1 MSDLY
6 LLTLSVKIIE
16 YLPALFLGADF
27 KFSNQVMDNQKSASE
42 IQKQLSRTPSGPGV
56 YLFKDIQGKI
66 IYVGKAGQLK
76 KRLAS
81 YFTKNKRADTKI
93 NVLVSKVAAFDVILV
108 GSEKEALILESN
120 LIKKYR
126 PRYNVILK
134 DDKRYPCLRI
144 NTRHAYP
151 RISIVR
157 KIRKDGTLFF
167 GPFTS
172 AGAVRQSLKIVNRT
186 FKLRKCSDREFSQRT
201 RPCLHYQMRRCLAPC
216 CMDVDKKTYGALIQ
230 EVVLFLNGRT
240 PHLIMKIKKEMNQ
253 QANLE
258 RYEKAAELRDKIF
271 ALEKTLEKQISIS
284 ADLKD
289 RDVLALAT
297 SSDHAMITMLYVRGG
312 FLLGKRQFVFE
323 KVLAGEAEMLAGF
336 LRQFYEQ
343 AHMIPPEI
351 LVSHDLED
359 AEIIEGILKESR
371 GGKVTIHRPQRGEKR
386 HLSLMAMENAENGL
400 REALASNA
408 ADMALL
414 IRLKKRLNMKRL
426 PKRIECFDNSHLFG
440 QASVS
445 GMVVF
450 ENGRP
455 KKESYR
461 TYRLKT
467 AAMHDDY
474 AAMAEVLG
482 RRYGGSE
489 GHDPLPDLLVVDGG
503 KGQLNIAGDILN
515 MLGLSNTIEI
525 IGIAKRDE
533 KKDEARDKIYQMGR
547 ANPVAFGRDLDGLL
561 LLQQI
566 RDEAHRFA
574 LQYHRK
580 LRGKKAMRSTLDDI
594 YGIGPKRKAMLLK
607 HFGTVES
614 VEMADLGVLAAL
626 PGMNPKIAKALKE
639 GLRKR

>member
-1 MSDLY
+1 M
-6 LLTLSVKIIE
+6 TCQLSAK
-16 YLPALFLGADF
+16 
-27 KFSNQVMDNQKSASE
+27 SE
-42 IQKQLSRTPSGPGV
+42 IQEQLSRTPSGPGV
-56 YLFKDIQGKI
+56 YLFKDMEGKI
-66 IYVGKAGQLK
+66 IYVGKAAQLK

-81 YFTKNKRADTKI
+81 YFSKLKQTDTKI
-93 NVLVSKVAAFDVILV
+93 NVLVGKVASFDVILV

-157 KIRKDGTLFF
+157 KIKKDGTLYF

-186 FKLRKCSDREFSQRT
+186 FKLRKCSDREFNQRT

-216 CMDVDKKTYGALIQ
+216 CMDVDKKTYSALIQ

-240 PHLIMKIKKEMNQ
+240 PHLIMKIKKEMKQ
-253 QANLE
+253 QADLE

-271 ALEKTLEKQISIS
+271 ALERTLEKQISIS

-289 RDVLALAT
+289 RDVIALVT
-297 SSDHAMITMLYVRGG
+297 SSDHAMITMLVVRGG

-323 KVLAGEAEMLAGF
+323 KVLAAEEDMLAGF

-351 LVSHDLED
+351 LVSHDFED
-359 AEIIEGILKESR
+359 TVLIEGMLKESR
-371 GGKVTIHRPQRGEKR
+371 SGKVDIHRPQRGEKR
-386 HLSLMAMENAENGL
+386 RLVSMAMENAENGL

-414 IRLKKRLNMKRL
+414 MRLKKRLNMDRL

-445 GMVVF
+445 GMIVF

-474 AAMAEVLG
+474 AAMAEVLE
-482 RRYGGSE
+482 RRYGRTE
-489 GHDPLPDLLVVDGG
+489 GRDPLPDLLVVDGG
-503 KGQLNIAGDILN
+503 KGQLNIAGEIIN
-515 MLGLSNTIEI
+515 MLGLKNIFEI

-533 KKDEARDKIYQMGR
+533 SKGEVRDKIYQMGR
-547 ANPVAFGRDLDGLL
+547 ANPVVFGRDLDGLL
-561 LLQQI
+561 LLQKI

-580 LRGKKAMRSTLDDI
+580 LRGKQIKRSTLDDI
-594 YGIGPKRKAMLLK
+594 YGIGPKRKTMLLK
-607 HFGTVES
+607 HFGSVES
-614 VEMADLGVLAAL
+614 VRKADLDLLATL
-626 PGMNPKIAKALKE
+626 PGMNRKIAKAVKE
-639 GLRKR
+639 GLKNRV

>member
-1 MSDLY
+1 M
-6 LLTLSVKIIE
+6 TCQLSAK
-16 YLPALFLGADF
+16 
-27 KFSNQVMDNQKSASE
+27 SE

-56 YLFKDIQGKI
+56 YRFKDIEGKI
-66 IYVGKAGQLK
+66 IYVGKAAQLK

-81 YFTKNKRADTKI
+81 YFSKIKHVEPKI
-93 NVLVSKVAAFDVILV
+93 NVLVSKVASFDVILV

-120 LIKKYR
+120 LIKKHR

-151 RISIVR
+151 KISIVR

-167 GPFTS
+167 GPFAS

-186 FKLRKCSDREFSQRT
+186 FKLRKCSDREFSQRA

-216 CMDVDKKTYGALIQ
+216 CKNVDKKTYGALIH
-230 EVVLFLNGRT
+230 EVILFLNGRT
-240 PHLIMKIKKEMNQ
+240 PDLIMKIKKEMNQ
-253 QANLE
+253 QAGLE
-258 RYEKAAELRDKIF
+258 RYEKAAELRDKLF
-271 ALEKTLEKQISIS
+271 ALEKTLEKQLSVS

-289 RDVLALAT
+289 RDVLGLVT
-297 SSDHAMITMLYVRGG
+297 SSDHAMVTMLFVRGG

-323 KVLAGEAEMLAGF
+323 KVLATEEDMLAGF

-359 AEIIEGILKESR
+359 AEIIAGILKEAR
-371 GGKVTIHRPQRGEKR
+371 GGKVNIHRPQRGEKR
-386 HLSLMAMENAENGL
+386 RLVLMAVENAENGL

-414 IRLKKRLNMKRL
+414 IRLKDRLNMAHL

-440 QASVS
+440 RASVS

-450 ENGRP
+450 EKGRP

-467 AAMHDDY
+467 AGMHDDY

-482 RRYGGSE
+482 RRYGRSE
-489 GHDPLPDLLVVDGG
+489 DRDPLPDLLVVDGG
-503 KGQLNIAGDILN
+503 KGQLNIAGDIIN
-515 MLGLSNTIEI
+515 MLGLNDTFKI
-525 IGIAKRDE
+525 IGIAKRDD
-533 KKDEARDKIYQMGR
+533 KKGEVRDKIYQLGR
-547 ANPVAFGRDLDGLL
+547 ANPVSFGRDLDGLL
-561 LLQQI
+561 LLQKI

-580 LRGKKAMRSTLDDI
+580 LRGKQAMRSVLDDI
-594 YGIGPKRKAMLLK
+594 HGVGPKRKAMLLK
-607 HFGTVES
+607 HFGNVES
-614 VEMADLGVLAAL
+614 VSRADLDVLAAL
-626 PGMNPKIAKALKE
+626 PGMNRKIAKALKE
-639 GLRKR
+639 GLEKIGSEG

>member
-1 MSDLY
+1 MNNQE
-6 LLTLSVKIIE
+6 SVT
-16 YLPALFLGADF
+16 D
-27 KFSNQVMDNQKSASE
+27 

-56 YLFKDIQGKI
+56 YLLKDVEDKI
-66 IYVGKAGQLK
+66 IYVGKAAQLK

-81 YFTKNKRADTKI
+81 YFSKSKQADTKI
-93 NVLVSKVAAFDVILV
+93 SVLVSKVAAFDVILV
-108 GSEKEALILESN
+108 GSEKEALVLESN

-216 CMDVDKKTYGALIQ
+216 CMDVDQKTYGALIQ

-240 PHLIMKIKKEMNQ
+240 PDLIMKIKKEMNH
-253 QANLE
+253 QADLE
-258 RYEKAAELRDKIF
+258 RYEKAAELRDKLF
-271 ALEKTLEKQISIS
+271 ALEKTLEKQLSVS
-284 ADLKD
+284 ADLRD
-289 RDVLALAT
+289 RDVLALVT

-323 KVLAGEAEMLAGF
+323 KVLATEEDILAGF

-351 LVSHDLED
+351 LVSHYLED
-359 AEIIEGILKESR
+359 AEIIGGILKESR
-371 GGKVTIHRPQRGEKR
+371 EGKVKIHRPQRGEKR
-386 HLSLMAMENAENGL
+386 RLVLMAMENAENGL
-400 REALASNA
+400 RESLASNA

-414 IRLKKRLNMKRL
+414 TRLKRRLNMERL

-440 QASVS
+440 RASVS

-450 ENGRP
+450 EKGRP

-461 TYRLKT
+461 TYRLKK
-467 AAMHDDY
+467 AARHDDY
-474 AAMAEVLG
+474 AAMSEVLG
-482 RRYGGSE
+482 RRYGSSE
-489 GHDPLPDLLVVDGG
+489 GRDPLPDLLVVDGG
-503 KGQLNIAGDILN
+503 KGQLNIASDIIN
-515 MLGLSNTIEI
+515 KLGLNNSFGI

-533 KKDEARDKIYQMGR
+533 KKGEVRDKIYQTGR
-547 ANPVAFGRDLDGLL
+547 ANPISFGRDLDGLL

-580 LRGKKAMRSTLDDI
+580 VRGKQAMRSALDDI
-594 YGIGPKRKAMLLK
+594 YGVGPKKKTMLLK
-607 HFGTVES
+607 HFGNVES
-614 VEMADLGVLAAL
+614 VGAADLDVLAAL
-626 PGMNPKIAKALKE
+626 PGMNRRVAQAVKD
-639 GLRKR
+639 GLGKQETG

>member
-1 MSDLY
+1 MTDQLSAKSD
-6 LLTLSVKIIE
+6 
-16 YLPALFLGADF
+16 
-27 KFSNQVMDNQKSASE
+27 
-42 IQKQLSRTPSGPGV
+42 IQEQLSRTPSGPGV

-81 YFTKNKRADTKI
+81 YFTKNKQADTKI
-93 NVLVSKVAAFDVILV
+93 NVLVGKVAAFDVILV

-120 LIKKYR
+120 LIKKHR

-151 RISIVR
+151 RLSIVR

-172 AGAVRQSLKIVNRT
+172 AGAVRQTLKIVNRT
-186 FKLRKCSDREFSQRT
+186 FKLRKCSDREFGQRT

-240 PHLIMKIKKEMNQ
+240 PHLIKKIKKEMNR
-253 QANLE
+253 QASLE

-297 SSDHAMITMLYVRGG
+297 SSDHVMITMLYVRGG

-323 KVLAGEAEMLAGF
+323 KVLAAEEEMLAGF
-336 LRQFYEQ
+336 LRQYYEQ

-359 AEIIEGILKESR
+359 AAIIEGILKESR
-371 GGKVTIHRPQRGEKR
+371 GGKVTIYRPQRGEKR
-386 HLSLMAMENAENGL
+386 RLSLMAMENAENGL
-400 REALASNA
+400 REALASSA

-414 IRLKKRLNMKRL
+414 MRLKKRLNMKHL

-440 QASVS
+440 RAAVS

-467 AAMHDDY
+467 ATVHDDY
-474 AAMAEVLG
+474 TAMAEVLG
-482 RRYGGSE
+482 RRYGGPE
-489 GHDPLPDLLVVDGG
+489 GRDPLPDLLVVDGG
-503 KGQLNIAGDILN
+503 KGQLNIAGDILD
-515 MLGLSNTIEI
+515 MLGLKNTIEL
-525 IGIAKRDE
+525 IGIAKKDE
-533 KKDEARDKIYQMGR
+533 KKDEVRDKIYQMGR
-547 ANPVAFGRDLDGLL
+547 ANPVAFGRDLDSLL

-580 LRGKKAMRSTLDDI
+580 RRGKRAMRSRLDDI
-594 YGIGPKRKAMLLK
+594 YGVGPKRKAMLLK
-607 HFGTVES
+607 HFGSVES
-614 VEMADLGVLAAL
+614 VEMADLEVLAAL
-626 PGMNPKIAKALKE
+626 PGMNRKTAKALKE
-639 GLRKR
+639 GLGKR